1 MPEYCRHPDAE
12 PIPNPL
18 SLIVP
23 DWQFAGLAAAL
34 LLLVVAAFIAR
45 SMRTQ
50 IRRLTSALDHMSQG
64 LCTFDSRSRL
74 VICNKPFLRMYN
86 VSASVA
92 KPGLHA
98 AHASRASQE

>member
-12 PIPNPL
+12 TIPNPL

-23 DWQFAGLAAAL
+23 DWQFAGLTAAL

-64 LCTFDSRSRL
+64 LCNSTAGHGLS
-74 VICNKPFLRMYN
+74 
-86 VSASVA
+86 SATNRFCA
-92 KPGLHA
+92 CTTCPPA
-98 AHASRASQE
+98 